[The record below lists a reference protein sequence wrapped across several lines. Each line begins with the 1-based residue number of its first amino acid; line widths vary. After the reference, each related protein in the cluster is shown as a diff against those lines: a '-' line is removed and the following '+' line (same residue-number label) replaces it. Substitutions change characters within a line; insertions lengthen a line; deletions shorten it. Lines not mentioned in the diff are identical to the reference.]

1 MQMMKICILAQLQW
15 LTRSS
20 VKGMEKIV
28 ICLQSKQSNVENRVL
43 VQANMTKSGC
53 QFHEWLKLTATIKR
67 QDDHDNLLRF
77 LCELCKSISLS
88 IYIDVMSE
96 YIACINTYYQ
106 V

>member
-15 LTRSS
+15 L
-20 VKGMEKIV
+20 
-28 ICLQSKQSNVENRVL
+28 ICILSQSNADNHVL
-43 VQANMTKSGC
+43 VEANTSKSGC

-77 LCELCKSISLS
+77 LCELCKILSLS
-88 IYIDVMSE
+88 IYMDVMSE

-106 V
+106 DGA